1 MNNPGRQSTI
11 LAVILGDEVMDQRG
25 AKRHVR
31 LALEAFVLS
40 GVALAITWPLRGA
53 EGGAVAVFLTSAGLF
68 SRFDALLLENRRAH
82 AGGTTSDAHAA
93 NRQTARSVLAVF
105 LGIFAAFVVAALVFG
120 SERVERRFGFLL
132 EITAPKEH
140 SIITQSFGPPLS
152 LLGHNMLV
160 LASAVVLG
168 LVYRGFG
175 VRIVLVWNAAS
186 WGLVLPLLVVRA
198 LHTGA
203 HHPAALI
210 AASFVAV
217 LPHLVFEALS
227 YVTAGLAAVFAS
239 HVLTQDDDSDL
250 PGPDLKACAR
260 MLAMSVILLV
270 TAAALESYWTP
281 LVLDAVREA

>member
-25 AKRHVR
+25 AKRHGR

-40 GVALAITWPLRGA
+40 AVALAITWPLRGA

-82 AGGTTSDAHAA
+82 AAGTTSDAHAA

-132 EITAPKEH
+132 EITVPKEH
-140 SIITQSFGPPLS
+140 SIITQSLGPPLA
-152 LLGHNMLV
+152 LLGHNLLV

-168 LVYRGFG
+168 LVYRSF
-175 VRIVLVWNAAS
+175 
-186 WGLVLPLLVVRA
+186 PLLVVRA
-198 LHTGA
+198 LNTGA

-217 LPHLVFEALS
+217 LPHLVLEALS

-239 HVLTQDDDSDL
+239 HVLTQDDDREL
-250 PGPDLKACAR
+250 PGR
-260 MLAMSVILLV
+260 
-270 TAAALESYWTP
+270 T
-281 LVLDAVREA
+281 